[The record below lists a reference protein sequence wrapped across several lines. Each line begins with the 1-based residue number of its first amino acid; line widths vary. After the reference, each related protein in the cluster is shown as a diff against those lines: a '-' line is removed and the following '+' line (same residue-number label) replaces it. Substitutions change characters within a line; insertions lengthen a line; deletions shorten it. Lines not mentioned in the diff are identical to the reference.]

1 MILEDIDKKNCPEII
16 IYGPAETL
24 TCKYCGKEYTS
35 RGKNDPGYCRDCE
48 REGRQHDEG

>member
-1 MILEDIDKKNCPEII
+1 MILEDIDKENCPQIV

-48 REGRQHDEG
+48 REGKQYDEG